1 MSATQTVLAVQEPA
15 SIAAASTPPSP
26 SSPSRHEAAA
36 MIAISEKRRL
46 GERLAETVRR
56 FWDLGFT
63 SFGGPGVHVVI
74 LR

>member
-1 MSATQTVLAVQEPA
+1 MSTTQVVTVIEEPPA
-15 SIAAASTPPSP
+15 STGLN
-26 SSPSRHEAAA
+26 SSET
-36 MIAISEKRRL
+36 EKRKL
-46 GERLAETVRR
+46 GERLADTVRR

>member
-1 MSATQTVLAVQEPA
+1 MTTTQTITVVEEPA
-15 SIAAASTPPSP
+15 APSA
-26 SSPSRHEAAA
+26 RIEAAV
-36 MIAISEKRRL
+36 EKRKL

>member
-1 MSATQTVLAVQEPA
+1 MSRTQTITLAQE
-15 SIAAASTPPSP
+15 SINQSSTAVPDLPDAPSA
-26 SSPSRHEAAA
+26 HYQ
-36 MIAISEKRRL
+36 AIEEKRKL

-56 FWDLGFT
+56 YWDLGFT